1 MGHLLTLKSVLRS
14 RLAPIALVRGIRMAL
29 LRRSFCGIG
38 QGSWIGW
45 PIDVLTEPAQITL
58 GDGVTIRSHARLEVG
73 RRTPGAELG
82 RITIGSWTSMEGY
95 CSIGAAESIT
105 IGSNVLIG
113 ANVAIRD
120 GDHGFRELDRH
131 RASQPIVS
139 EPVQVGDYVWLGQ
152 NVVVL
157 KGANIGRGAV
167 VGANAVVTG
176 NVPDGAIVAGVPARQ
191 IGWAD
196 GRPFLRADV
205 GSSTTSGS
213 PAEH

>member
-1 MGHLLTLKSVLRS
+1 
-14 RLAPIALVRGIRMAL
+14 MAL
-29 LRRSFCGIG
+29 LRRRLGGIG

-45 PIDVLTEPAQITL
+45 PIDVLTEPARITL
-58 GDGVTIRSHARLEVG
+58 GEGVTIRSHVRLEVG
-73 RRTPGAELG
+73 RRTSDADFG

-95 CSIGAAESIT
+95 CSVGAAESIE

-120 GDHGFRELDRH
+120 GDHGFRELNRH
-131 RASQPIVS
+131 RASQPLVTK
-139 EPVQVGDYVWLGQ
+139 PVRVGDFVWLGQ

-176 NVPDGAIVAGVPARQ
+176 DVPEGAIVAGVPARQ

-196 GRPFLRADV
+196 GRPFQGADTDRTNI
-205 GSSTTSGS
+205 S
-213 PAEH
+213 